1 MMEHADI
8 SPESNHITRNR
19 TPLDSM
25 VSVRT
30 DHDVTSLRPAEADCV
45 GIVTRTKNRPILL
58 ERSIRSVLSQTY
70 GNWVHIIVN
79 DGGDRNALETILSKY
94 ASRYQG
100 KLTLIDNPEAIG
112 AVPSLNVGLRACQ
125 SDYAVTHDDD
135 DSWEPE
141 FLAKSIRALK
151 LRKKIIPNSRGIM
164 CHTTAVVERA
174 DSTSVTE
181 RYRFSWNG
189 WVRAVALVQLA
200 ATNFIP
206 PISFVYEKEVL
217 SEIGFFKDLKFAD
230 DWEFYLRFLSKFD
243 IAVLPEHLANWHL
256 RPESKDSYGNTVE
269 VDRERDHAAIVA
281 ALRNDLIR
289 QDLASGK
296 LGLGFLVAL
305 SSRGPQT
312 GSIRHQIWG
321 ARQRILA
328 RWQPRVLIRRL
339 LGS

>member
-1 MMEHADI
+1 MMEHVDI
-8 SPESNHITRNR
+8 SPESDRIAGTSA
-19 TPLDSM
+19 TSM
-25 VSVRT
+25 VSFQT
-30 DHDVTSLRPAEADCV
+30 GHNVTSRRPVEADCV
-45 GIVTRTKNRPILL
+45 GIVTRTKNRPTLL
-58 ERSIRSVLSQTY
+58 ERSIRSVLGQTY
-70 GNWVHIIVN
+70 KNWAHIIVN
-79 DGGDRNALETILSKY
+79 DGGDRNALENILSRY

-125 SDYAVTHDDD
+125 SDYVVTHDDD

-141 FLAKSIRALK
+141 FLEKSIGALK
-151 LRKKIIPNSRGIM
+151 LRKKLIPNTRGIM

-174 DSTSVTE
+174 DNTSVVE

-189 WVRAVALVQLA
+189 WVRAVTLVQLA

-206 PISFVYEKEVL
+206 PISFVYEREVL
-217 SEIGFFKDLKFAD
+217 SEIGFFNNLKFAD

-256 RPESKDSYGNTVE
+256 RPESKDAYGNTVE
-269 VDRERDHAAIVA
+269 VDRERDHAAIVV

-305 SSRGPQT
+305 SSKGPLT
-312 GSIRHQIWG
+312 GSIRHQFWG
-321 ARQRILA
+321 ARQRIFA